1 MRESLAGPTGTG
13 APPDS
18 DDPLALL
25 ARMWL
30 IRAFEE
36 KVSELYAR
44 GRITGLLHLGIGQE
58 AVAVGACAELSSEDL
73 VFSGHRPHAHA
84 LAKGADPTRL
94 LAEIAG
100 RATGYCGGHGGS
112 MHIAAPEVGFVTA
125 TGVVAGNIPLA
136 LGAAFASV
144 VRSTGRVGVAFFGDG
159 AGQTGAFHES
169 LNLASLW
176 NLPVLFV
183 CENNG
188 YAEFTPLSA
197 HTRVERLASHAA
209 TYEIPATTVDG
220 NDLLAVREAV
230 GSAVQHARS
239 GNGPAFVEALTYRLR
254 GHYEGDQAK
263 YRELSELD
271 EWKAKDP
278 IARFTDQLRSSGGI
292 DADGHQAASA
302 ERTARALVD
311 AAAESALAAPQPS
324 PEDLD
329 RHVFAGQE
337 R

>member
-1 MRESLAGPTGTG
+1 MSEPLAGPAGTR
-13 APPDS
+13 PS
-18 DDPLALL
+18 DDGEELLSLL
-25 ARMWL
+25 AGMWL

-44 GRITGLLHLGIGQE
+44 GRITGLLHLAIGQE
-58 AVAVGACAELSSEDL
+58 AVAVGAMAELESDDL
-73 VFSGHRPHAHA
+73 IFSGHRPHAHA

-100 RATGYCGGHGGS
+100 RRTGYCGGHGGS
-112 MHIAAPEVGFVTA
+112 MHVAAPEVGFVTA
-125 TGVVAGNIPLA
+125 TGVVAGNVPLA

-144 VRSTGRVGVAFFGDG
+144 LRDTRHLGVAFFGDG

-169 LNLASLW
+169 LNIASLW

-188 YAEFTPLSA
+188 YAEFTPLAA

-209 TYEIPATTVDG
+209 TYGIPATTVDG
-220 NDLLAVREAV
+220 NDLLAVRAAV
-230 GSAVQHARS
+230 RDAVEHPRS

-254 GHYEGDQAK
+254 GHYEGDPAK
-263 YRELSELD
+263 YRELAELD

-278 IARFTDQLRSSGGI
+278 IARFVSHLHDLGL
-292 DADGHQAASA
+292 DPDGRPSAAA
-302 ERTARALVD
+302 EQRARARVD
-311 AAAESALAAPQPS
+311 AAAETALEALPAGPS
-324 PEDLD
+324 DLLQHVYAD
-329 RHVFAGQE
+329 R
-337 R
+337 

>member
-1 MRESLAGPTGTG
+1 MTEPLARPAEPRASEDGEELLTLLAG
-13 APPDS
+13 
-18 DDPLALL
+18 
-25 ARMWL
+25 MWL

-44 GRITGLLHLGIGQE
+44 GRITGLLHLAIGQE
-58 AVAVGACAELSSEDL
+58 AVAVGTMAELERRDL

-100 RATGYCGGHGGS
+100 RRTGYCGGHGGS
-112 MHIAAPEVGFVTA
+112 MHVAAPEVGFVTA

-144 VRSTGRVGVAFFGDG
+144 LRETHQLGVAFFGDG

-169 LNLASLW
+169 LNIASLW
-176 NLPVLFV
+176 NLPVLFI

-188 YAEFTPLSA
+188 YAEFTPLAA

-209 TYEIPATTVDG
+209 TYGIPATTVDG
-220 NDLLAVREAV
+220 NDLLAVRAAVRTAV
-230 GSAVQHARS
+230 GEARS
-239 GNGPAFVEALTYRLR
+239 GGGPAFVETLTYRLR
-254 GHYEGDQAK
+254 GHYEGDPAK
-263 YRELSELD
+263 YRELAELD

-278 IARFTDQLRSSGGI
+278 IARFVSHLRELGL
-292 DADGHQAASA
+292 DRDGHVSATA
-302 ERTARALVD
+302 ERQARARVD
-311 AAAESALAAPQPS
+311 AAAQEALEAPRAGPA
-324 PEDLD
+324 DLLQ
-329 RHVFAGQE
+329 HVYAGVDS
-337 R
+337 

>member
-1 MRESLAGPTGTG
+1 MTEPLAGPAGTR
-13 APPDS
+13 PS
-18 DDPLALL
+18 DDGEELLGLL
-25 ARMWL
+25 AGMWL

-44 GRITGLLHLGIGQE
+44 GRITGLLHLSIGQE
-58 AVAVGACAELSSEDL
+58 AVAVGAMAELESNDL

-84 LAKGADPTRL
+84 LAKDADPTRL
-94 LAEIAG
+94 FAEIAG
-100 RATGYCGGHGGS
+100 RRTGYCGGHGGS
-112 MHIAAPEVGFVTA
+112 MHVAAPEVGFVTA

-144 VRSTGRVGVAFFGDG
+144 ARDSGHLGVAFFGDG

-169 LNLASLW
+169 LNIASLW

-188 YAEFTPLSA
+188 YAEFTPLAA

-209 TYEIPATTVDG
+209 TYGIPATTVDG
-220 NDLLAVREAV
+220 NDLLVVRAAVR
-230 GSAVQHARS
+230 SAVEHARS

-254 GHYEGDQAK
+254 GHYEGDPAK
-263 YRELSELD
+263 YRELAELD

-278 IARFTDQLRSSGGI
+278 ITRFVSHLRRLGL
-292 DADGHQAASA
+292 DPDGQRSAAA
-302 ERTARALVD
+302 EQEARARVD
-311 AAAESALAAPQPS
+311 AAAEAALEAPP
-324 PEDLD
+324 PGPADLLQ
-329 RHVFAGQE
+329 HVYAGATI
-337 R
+337 